1 MLPWRTAP
9 TWWLCLAVLLVC
21 SVALA
26 LGLVP
31 GVRRALGTGL
41 QKEEVCGQGGLL
53 TKVSGTPGA
62 VRDAAQGVLASDG
75 APVRSFLR
83 PASVAL

>member
-9 TWWLCLAVLLVC
+9 TWWLCLAVVLVC

-31 GVRRALGTGL
+31 GVRRAVGTGL
-41 QKEEVCGQGGLL
+41 RKEEVWARGTSDQG
-53 TKVSGTPGA
+53 
-62 VRDAAQGVLASDG
+62 VRDSGGSQGRCPGGFSI
-75 APVRSFLR
+75 
-83 PASVAL
+83 

>member
-1 MLPWRTAP
+1 M
-9 TWWLCLAVLLVC
+9 AVVLVC

-31 GVRRALGTGL
+31 GVRQAVGTGL
-41 QKEEVCGQGGLL
+41 RKEEVGQGGLL